1 MSPHATTGLPP
12 SDLAWTRRH
21 PSRGKPFMDI
31 TRLID
36 AFGYVIYVALA
47 GLSAWG
53 VSSAILL

>member
-1 MSPHATTGLPP
+1 
-12 SDLAWTRRH
+12 
-21 PSRGKPFMDI
+21 MDI

-53 VSSAILL
+53 VSNAILL